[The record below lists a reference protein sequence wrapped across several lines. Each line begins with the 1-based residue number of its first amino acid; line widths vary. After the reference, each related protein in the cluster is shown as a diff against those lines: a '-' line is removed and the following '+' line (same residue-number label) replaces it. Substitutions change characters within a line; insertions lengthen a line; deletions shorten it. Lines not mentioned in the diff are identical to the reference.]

1 MSNTVT
7 FYTYPEGI
15 ADTMGQDEIV
25 LVRNSLGS
33 LDNKFVGDL
42 VQGDYY
48 CERIPS
54 PLPPRSAD
62 DILEYMAKNG
72 INMNYIKDEETHET
86 VLIEAMKGNL
96 VLCQMTFY
104 DARTAIRDVIEPIMD
119 MEEL

>member
-48 CERIPS
+48 CERIPR

-62 DILEYMAKNG
+62 DILHYMVKKG
-72 INMNYIKDEETHET
+72 ISMNYIKDD
-86 VLIEAMKGNL
+86 G
-96 VLCQMTFY
+96 
-104 DARTAIRDVIEPIMD
+104 IR
-119 MEEL
+119 

>member
-1 MSNTVT
+1 MSNTIT
-7 FYTYPEGI
+7 FYTYPQGI

-42 VQGDYY
+42 VDGDYY
-48 CERIPS
+48 CERIPR

-62 DILEYMAKNG
+62 EILHYMAKNG
-72 INMNYIKDEETHET
+72 ISMNYIKDEETHRI
-86 VLIEAMKGNL
+86 VLIEAIKGNL
-96 VLCQMTFY
+96 VLCQMAF
-104 DARTAIRDVIEPIMD
+104 DEPRTAIRDVIEPIMD